1 MTPRLWAF
9 LCTPMKLMY
18 FSQII
23 KNFKLHYDFFFYKY
37 TESNGSMCWER
48 LAGVHQGN
56 DVINAA
62 LIHFS
67 PLGGSRT
74 SKETDDWLI

>member
-23 KNFKLHYDFFFYKY
+23 KIFKLHYDFFF
-37 TESNGSMCWER
+37 
-48 LAGVHQGN
+48 
-56 DVINAA
+56 INTLNQMAPCVGKGLLVFIKA
-62 LIHFS
+62 MMSLMLH
-67 PLGGSRT
+67 
-74 SKETDDWLI
+74 